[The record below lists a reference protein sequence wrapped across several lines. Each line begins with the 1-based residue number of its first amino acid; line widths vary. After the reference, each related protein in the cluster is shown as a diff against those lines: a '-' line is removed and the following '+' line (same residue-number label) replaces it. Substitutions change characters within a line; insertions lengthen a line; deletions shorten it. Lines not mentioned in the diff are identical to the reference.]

1 MTIDLK
7 IKNLDKLM
15 MALRLMPAEL
25 TTGTKAMFKGIA
37 EHLRGKIAV
46 YPPDTAANRPPGTNG
61 YSWYERGF
69 GTRTVTGKAYPTSET
84 LGRSW
89 TTQVRGFGDNMA
101 AFLGTRASYA
111 PPVQNAE
118 RQARWHSARG
128 WITVQEALRDS
139 EAWIREFGANCINRI
154 IGGAL
159 GSAAGGAIKG
169 LGGFFGGG
177 K

>member
-46 YPPDTAANRPPGTNG
+46 YPSDTQANRPPGVNG

-69 GTRTVTGKAYPTSET
+69 GTRTVTGRAYPTSEN
-84 LGRSW
+84 LGKSW
-89 TTQVRGFGDNMA
+89 TTQVRGFGDNMT
-101 AFLGTRASYA
+101 AFVGTRASYA
-111 PPVQNAE
+111 PYVQDAE
-118 RQARWHSARG
+118 RQAQKLGDYG
-128 WITVQEALRDS
+128 WGTVQEALRAS
-139 EAWIREFGANCINRI
+139 EQWIKDFGENCINRI

-169 LGGFFGGG
+169 IGGFFGGG